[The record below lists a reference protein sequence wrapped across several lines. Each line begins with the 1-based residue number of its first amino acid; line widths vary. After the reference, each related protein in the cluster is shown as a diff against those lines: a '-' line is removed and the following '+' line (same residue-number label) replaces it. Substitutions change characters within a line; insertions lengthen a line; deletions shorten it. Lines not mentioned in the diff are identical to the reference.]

1 MPGTV
6 NPTQSL
12 DWHQTLCEFD
22 FRTNQ
27 TQCNKVHWTQSIRLC
42 SIGLG
47 IQTQLNPIQWI
58 AFDCFWGVNSL
69 EQRLCGL
76 KNKKNEMYW
85 SNSNLK
91 KLAIDFP
98 PHFYKKQE
106 FRNQNFDLVRLSNY
120 FYTSSI
126 WFDGQT
132 QPIDW
137 VWFSWI
143 EILLDWVQ
151 LTMLGKWEIPDVFY
165 PGHSPI
171 LHGLS
176 CGQHLYVHVCGI
188 QNFVASFKNI
198 F

>member
-1 MPGTV
+1 M
-6 NPTQSL
+6 Q
-12 DWHQTLCEFD
+12 QI
-22 FRTNQ
+22 
-27 TQCNKVHWTQSIRLC
+27 KVHWTQSIRLC

-137 VWFSWI
+137 VWLKYCSIGFNWLCWENGRFQMFFIRATPPSCMDCLVVSTFTFMSV
-143 EILLDWVQ
+143 EFKILLPPLKTFSNRTYARV
-151 LTMLGKWEIPDVFY
+151 
-165 PGHSPI
+165 
-171 LHGLS
+171 
-176 CGQHLYVHVCGI
+176 
-188 QNFVASFKNI
+188 
-198 F
+198 